1 MTRKLASITSFVLAV
16 STALAITALNSGPC
30 NAALSSLE
38 PPKATDEEKTV
49 ERHLQILEH
58 KWNEHDL
65 DGVMRHYADDYVNN
79 DGLDKKSV
87 LELTKDLWKN
97 YPDAKSTSKMGKIRI
112 EGKFATVDS
121 HDTATGFTAKELP
134 AVGGKGELSSV
145 SEGQLFLKKVGDEW
159 KIIGDRIDYE
169 RVRVAFGIARNLKA
183 TFTAP
188 EQVKAGQEFSAKLL
202 VQVPPELLAVGS
214 ITSEPLQYPQ
224 ITHTEVWR
232 QIDEDSQTIER
243 VIRANNSNHNELLMA
258 TIGITGTGENEKMK
272 LKGLTYI
279 TRRLNVVPSNSPVVK
294 PSNKAS
300 EADSKKAPAL
310 TPDTNDETLE

>member
-1 MTRKLASITSFVLAV
+1 VTSKTTLVLAV
-16 STALAITALNSGPC
+16 LALISLGAGPSK
-30 NAALSSLE
+30 AALTSLE
-38 PPKATDEEKTV
+38 PPKAAEEEKLV
-49 ERHLQILEH
+49 ERNLQILER

-65 DGVMRHYADDYVNN
+65 DGVMRHYADDYINN

-87 LELTKDLWKN
+87 SELTKDLWKN
-97 YPDAKSTSKMGKIRI
+97 YPDAKSTSKMGKIRV

-121 HDTATGFTAKELP
+121 HDTATGYTAKELP
-134 AVGGKGELSSV
+134 AVGGKGELSSI

-169 RVRVAFGIARNLKA
+169 RVRVAFGVARNLKA

-188 EQVKAGQEFSAKLL
+188 EQVKAGQEYSARLL

-224 ITHTEVWR
+224 VTHTEVWR

-243 VIRANNSNHNELLMA
+243 VIRANASNHNELLMA
-258 TIGITGTGENEKMK
+258 TIGITGMGETERMK

-279 TRRLNVVPSNSPVVK
+279 TRRMNVVPLNTPVTK
-294 PSNKAS
+294 PAS
-300 EADSKKAPAL
+300 KSKSSDGDSKKMPEI
-310 TPDTNDETLE
+310 TPDLNDETLE

>member
-1 MTRKLASITSFVLAV
+1 MALITLGAGS
-16 STALAITALNSGPC
+16 SQ
-30 NAALSSLE
+30 AALTSLE
-38 PPKATDEEKTV
+38 PPKSADEEKLV
-49 ERHLQILEH
+49 ERNLQILEH

-65 DGVMRHYADDYVNN
+65 EGVMRHYADDYVNN

-87 LELTKDLWKN
+87 SELTKDLWKN
-97 YPDAKSTSKMGKIRI
+97 YPDAKSTSKMGKIRV
-112 EGKFATVDS
+112 EGRFATVDS
-121 HDTATGFTAKELP
+121 HDTATGYTAKELP

-169 RVRVAFGIARNLKA
+169 RVRVAFGMARNLKA

-188 EQVKAGQEFSAKLL
+188 EQVKAGQEYSARLL

-224 ITHTEVWR
+224 VTHTEVWR

-243 VIRANNSNHNELLMA
+243 VIRANASNHNELLMA
-258 TIGITGTGENEKMK
+258 TIGITGMGETERMK

-279 TRRLNVVPSNSPVVK
+279 TRRMNVVPLNTPVTKPNSKSAEV
-294 PSNKAS
+294 
-300 EADSKKAPAL
+300 DSKKMPAI
-310 TPDTNDETLE
+310 TPDINDETLE